1 MVIDQI
7 SHRYI
12 APSSAAFR
20 PDSGEDGLSVYRDK
34 VLSSRGLGPQ
44 HVAAAGRVPSI
55 VAGLIDAQIHVHGLA
70 IESDP
75 MPVPPDV
82 SAAHALVTGW
92 HSMRT
97 AGLRTATDSSWRR
110 TRRQV
115 RDAHG
120 DEPEL
125 PVGKDEFPECVDI
138 CAQRYG
144 SDPNARLVMPQLWA

>member
-1 MVIDQI
+1 MPVRPSHMAIDQI

-92 HSMRT
+92 HSMSDKQSRRVARELARSAICT
-97 AGLRTATDSSWRR
+97 FPDSDWHVAATMVLT
-110 TRRQV
+110 TR
-115 RDAHG
+115 
-120 DEPEL
+120 
-125 PVGKDEFPECVDI
+125 
-138 CAQRYG
+138 
-144 SDPNARLVMPQLWA
+144 